1 MWKILEGDEREKII
15 NYIQKQYVVTKK
27 DLEKYIFIKR
37 RNTIYITNKN
47 NIKDILKVINP
58 KSIGIKILYI
68 KNKKIISH
76 KNLQHFLINKI
87 NTPIIEINK
96 EELIALIKKDYITKK
111 INIKNNT
118 KILVTHKNIPI
129 TLTKYKQQKIIKTK

>member
-1 MWKILEGDEREKII
+1 MWKVLESDEREKII

-68 KNKKIISH
+68 KNTKIISH
-76 KNLQHFLINKI
+76 KNLQHVLINKI
-87 NTPIIEINK
+87 NIPIIEINK
-96 EELIALIKKDYITKK
+96 EELTALTKKDYITKK